1 MIMIKTILVDDEPRG
16 LSALRRLL
24 ELYCPDIKII
34 GECLD
39 THRAIEHIQL
49 LEPELVFLDIAMPDK
64 NGFDLLNEL
73 SPVKFEIIFVTA
85 HNEYTIQAFKYSAV
99 DYLLK
104 PVEEDLLIE
113 AVRRATQR
121 IADRASANQVE
132 TFLYN
137 LRKLR
142 TPAEMKL
149 CIPDM
154 KGFRV
159 VELAD
164 IIYCESESS
173 YTIFHL
179 QNGQTITASKSIMEY
194 ELLLEHSGFCRVH
207 KSFLVNL
214 QHIREYVRGEGGSV
228 MLTNGKTIEVSRRK
242 KEVFLTK
249 MKERFKY

>member
-1 MIMIKTILVDDEPRG
+1 MIKTMLVDDEPRG
-16 LSALRRLL
+16 LSALKRLL
-24 ELYCPDIKII
+24 ELYCPDIKVI

-39 THRAIEHIQL
+39 TRTAIEHIQL

-73 SPVKFEIIFVTA
+73 SPPHFEIIFVTA

-113 AVRRATQR
+113 AVRRAGQR
-121 IADRASANQVE
+121 IADKSSASQVE

-137 LRKLR
+137 LHKLH

-159 VELAD
+159 VDLSD

-179 QNGQTITASKSIMEY
+179 QSGQTITASKSIMEY
-194 ELLLEHSGFCRVH
+194 ELLLEHSGFCRIH

-228 MLTNGKTIEVSRRK
+228 MLTNDKTIEVSRRK
-242 KEVFLTK
+242 KEVFIAK
-249 MKERFKY
+249 MKDLFKY

>member
-1 MIMIKTILVDDEPRG
+1 MIKTMLIDDEPRG

-24 ELYCPDIKII
+24 ELNCPDIRII
-34 GECLD
+34 GECQDAQSAAELIPVLD
-39 THRAIEHIQL
+39 
-49 LEPELVFLDIAMPDK
+49 PELIFLDVAMPDK

-73 SPVKFEIIFVTA
+73 SPIRFEIVFVTA
-85 HNEYTIQAFKYSAV
+85 HNQYTIQAFRYSAV

-113 AVRRATQR
+113 AVRRAGVR
-121 IADRASANQVE
+121 IANRTSANQVE

-137 LRKLR
+137 LRKLQ

-149 CIPDM
+149 CIADM

-159 VELAD
+159 VDLSD
-164 IIYCESESS
+164 VIYCESESS

-179 QNGQTITASKSIMEY
+179 LNGQRITASKSIMEY
-194 ELLLEHSGFCRVH
+194 EQMLEHSAFCRIH

-214 QHIREYVRGEGGSV
+214 HHIREYIRGEGGSV
-228 MLTNGKTIEVSRRK
+228 VLTNELTIEVSRRK
-242 KEVFLTK
+242 KELFITK
-249 MKERFKY
+249 MKELYKY

>member
-1 MIMIKTILVDDEPRG
+1 MLVDDEPRG
-16 LSALRRLL
+16 LSALKRLL
-24 ELYCPDIKII
+24 ELYCPEVKII
-34 GECLD
+34 GECQD
-39 THRAIEHIQL
+39 TRSAMEAIPM

-73 SPVKFEIIFVTA
+73 SPVHFEIIFVTA

-113 AVRRATQR
+113 AVRRAGQR
-121 IADRASANQVE
+121 ISGKASAHQVE

-137 LRKLR
+137 LHNVQN
-142 TPAEMKL
+142 PAEMKL

-154 KGFRV
+154 RGFRV
-159 VELAD
+159 VQLSD
-164 IIYCESESS
+164 VVYCESESS
-173 YTIFHL
+173 YTIFYL
-179 QNGQTITASKSIMEY
+179 LNGQRITASKSIMEY

-214 QHIREYVRGEGGSV
+214 HHIKEYIRGEGGSV
-228 MLTNGKTIEVSRRK
+228 VLTNDQSIEVSRRK
-242 KEVFLTK
+242 KEVFMSK
-249 MKERFKY
+249 MKELFKY

>member
-1 MIMIKTILVDDEPRG
+1 MIKTILVDDEPRG
-16 LSALRRLL
+16 LSALKRLL
-24 ELYCPDIKII
+24 ELYCPDIKVI

-39 THRAIEHIQL
+39 TRTAIEHIQL
-49 LEPELVFLDIAMPDK
+49 LEPDLVFLDIAMPDK
-64 NGFDLLNEL
+64 NGFDILNEL
-73 SPVKFEIIFVTA
+73 NPVRFEIIFVTA

-113 AVRRATQR
+113 AVRRAAQR
-121 IADRASANQVE
+121 IAGKASASQTE

-137 LRKLR
+137 LRKLH

-159 VELAD
+159 IDLAD

-179 QNGQTITASKSIMEY
+179 QTGQTITASKSIMEY
-194 ELLLEHSGFCRVH
+194 ELLLEHSGFCRIH

-214 QHIREYVRGEGGSV
+214 RHIREYIRGEGGSV
-228 MLTNGKTIEVSRRK
+228 MLTNDKTIEVSRRK
-242 KEVFLTK
+242 KEVFIAK
-249 MKERFKY
+249 MKELFKY

>member
-1 MIMIKTILVDDEPRG
+1 MIKTILVDDEPRG
-16 LSALRRLL
+16 LSALKRLL
-24 ELYCPDIKII
+24 ELYCPEVKIV
-34 GECLD
+34 GECQD
-39 THRAIEHIQL
+39 TRSAMEAIAV
-49 LEPELVFLDIAMPDK
+49 LEPELVFLDVAMPDK

-73 SPVKFEIIFVTA
+73 SPVHFEVIFVTA

-113 AVRRATQR
+113 AVRRAGQR
-121 IADRASANQVE
+121 ISNKASAHQVE

-137 LRKLR
+137 LHNVQN
-142 TPAEMKL
+142 PAEMKL

-159 VELAD
+159 VELSD
-164 IIYCESESS
+164 VVYCESESS
-173 YTIFHL
+173 YTIFYL
-179 QNGQTITASKSIMEY
+179 LNGQRITASKSIMEY

-214 QHIREYVRGEGGSV
+214 HHIKEYIRGEGGSV
-228 MLTNGKTIEVSRRK
+228 VLTNDQTIEVSRRK
-242 KEVFLTK
+242 KEVFMSK
-249 MKERFKY
+249 MKELFKY

>member
-1 MIMIKTILVDDEPRG
+1 MIKTILVDDEPRG
-16 LSALRRLL
+16 LSALKRLL
-24 ELYCPDIKII
+24 ELYCPDVRII
-34 GECLD
+34 GEYSD
-39 THRAIEHIQL
+39 TGTAIQQIQL
-49 LEPELVFLDIAMPDK
+49 LEPELVFLDIAMPDR

-73 SPVKFEIIFVTA
+73 SPVRFEIIFVTA
-85 HNEYTIQAFKYSAV
+85 HNDYTIQAFKYSAV

-113 AVRRATQR
+113 AVRRAAQR
-121 IADRASANQVE
+121 ITIKASANQIE

-137 LRKLR
+137 LRKLQ

-159 VELAD
+159 IDLNE

-179 QNGQTITASKSIMEY
+179 QTGQPITASKSIMEY
-194 ELLLEHSGFCRVH
+194 ELLLEQNGFCRIH

-214 QHIREYVRGEGGSV
+214 RHIREYIRGEGGSV
-228 MLTNGKTIEVSRRK
+228 MLTNDKTIEVSRRK
-242 KEVFLTK
+242 KEVFIAK
-249 MKERFKY
+249 MKDLFKY

>member
-1 MIMIKTILVDDEPRG
+1 MIKTMLIDDEARG

-24 ELYCPDIKII
+24 ELNCPEVRII
-34 GECLD
+34 GECQDAKTAVDHLQ
-39 THRAIEHIQL
+39 A
-49 LEPELVFLDIAMPDK
+49 LEPELVFMDIAMPDK

-73 SPVKFEIIFVTA
+73 SPVKFELIFVTA
-85 HNEYTIQAFKYSAV
+85 HNQYTIQAFKYSAV

-113 AVRRATQR
+113 AVRRAGQR
-121 IADRASANQVE
+121 ISEKAKAQQVD

-137 LRKLR
+137 LRKLQ

-164 IIYCESESS
+164 VIYCESESS
-173 YTIFHL
+173 YTVFHL
-179 QNGQTITASKSIMEY
+179 LSGQTITTSKSIMEY
-194 ELLLEHSGFCRVH
+194 ELLLEHSGFCRIH

-228 MLTNGKTIEVSRRK
+228 ILTNDRTIEVSRRK
-242 KEVFLTK
+242 KEVFMTR
-249 MKERFKY
+249 MKELYKY

>member
-1 MIMIKTILVDDEPRG
+1 MIKTMLVDDEPRG

-24 ELYCPDIKII
+24 ELNCPDVKIV
-34 GECLD
+34 GECQD
-39 THRAIEHIQL
+39 TRSALEAISA

-73 SPVKFEIIFVTA
+73 SPVHFEIIFVTA

-113 AVRRATQR
+113 AVRRAGQR
-121 IADRASANQVE
+121 ISGKASVQQVE

-137 LRKLR
+137 LHNVQN
-142 TPAEMKL
+142 PAEMKL

-159 VELAD
+159 VLLSEVV
-164 IIYCESESS
+164 YCESESS
-173 YTIFHL
+173 YTIFYL
-179 QNGQTITASKSIMEY
+179 LNGQRITASKSIMEY

-214 QHIREYVRGEGGSV
+214 HHIKEYIRGEGGSV
-228 MLTNGKTIEVSRRK
+228 VLTNDRSIEVSRRK
-242 KEVFLTK
+242 KEVFMTR
-249 MKERFKY
+249 MKGLFKY

>member
-1 MIMIKTILVDDEPRG
+1 MIKTILVDDEPRG
-16 LSALRRLL
+16 LSALKRLL
-24 ELYCPDIKII
+24 ELYCPDVKII

-39 THRAIEHIQL
+39 TRTAIENIQL

-73 SPVKFEIIFVTA
+73 SPVRFEIIFVTA

-113 AVRRATQR
+113 AVRRAAQR
-121 IADRASANQVE
+121 ITDKTSAGQVE

-137 LRKLR
+137 LRKLQ

-159 VELAD
+159 VGISD
-164 IIYCESESS
+164 IIFCESESS

-179 QNGQTITASKSIMEY
+179 RDGQIITASKSIMEY
-194 ELLLEHSGFCRVH
+194 ELLLENNGFCRIH

-214 QHIREYVRGEGGSV
+214 QHIREYVRGEGGAV
-228 MLTNGKTIEVSRRK
+228 VLTNDKTIEVSRRK
-242 KEVFLTK
+242 KEVFISK
-249 MKERFKY
+249 MKGLFKY

>member
-1 MIMIKTILVDDEPRG
+1 MIKTILVDDEPRG
-16 LSALRRLL
+16 LSALHRLL
-24 ELYCPDIKII
+24 ELYCPEVRII
-34 GECLD
+34 GECAD
-39 THRAIEHIQL
+39 TRSAIEQIQL
-49 LEPELVFLDIAMPDK
+49 LEPGLVFLDIAMPDK

-73 SPVKFEIIFVTA
+73 SPVNFEVIFVTA

-113 AVRRATQR
+113 AVRRAALR
-121 IADRASANQVE
+121 IADKASASQVE
-132 TFLYN
+132 TFLFN
-137 LRKLR
+137 LRKLQ

-159 VELAD
+159 IELAD
-164 IIYCESESS
+164 IIFCESESS

-179 QNGQTITASKSIMEY
+179 RDGQHITASKSIVEY
-194 ELLLEHSGFCRVH
+194 ELLLEHSGFCRIH

-214 QHIREYVRGEGGSV
+214 RHVREYLRGEGGSV
-228 MLTNGKTIEVSRRK
+228 VLTNDQTIEVSRRK
-242 KEVFLTK
+242 KEVFIAR
-249 MKERFKY
+249 MKELFKY

>member
-1 MIMIKTILVDDEPRG
+1 MDDEPRG
-16 LSALRRLL
+16 LSALKRLL
-24 ELYCPDIKII
+24 ELNCPDVRVVD
-34 GECLD
+34 ECQD
-39 THRAIEHIQL
+39 TRSALEHIQA

-73 SPVKFEIIFVTA
+73 SPVRFEVIFVTA
-85 HNEYTIQAFKYSAV
+85 HNEYTIQAFRYSAV

-113 AVRRATQR
+113 AVRRAGQR
-121 IADRASANQVE
+121 IASKASRQQVDA
-132 TFLYN
+132 FLYN
-137 LRKLR
+137 LQRVQ

-159 VELAD
+159 VQLTD
-164 IIYCESESS
+164 VIYCESESS

-179 QNGQTITASKSIMEY
+179 LNGQTITASKSIMEY
-194 ELLLEHSGFCRVH
+194 ELLLEQSGFCRVH

-214 QHIREYVRGEGGSV
+214 HHIKEYVRGEGGSV
-228 MLTNGKTIEVSRRK
+228 VLTNDRAIEVSRRK
-242 KEVFLTK
+242 KEVFITK
-249 MKERFKY
+249 MKELFKY

>member
-1 MIMIKTILVDDEPRG
+1 MIKTILVDDELRG
-16 LSALRRLL
+16 LSALKKLL
-24 ELYCPDIKII
+24 ELYCPEVKVIA
-34 GECLD
+34 ECLD
-39 THRAIEHIQL
+39 SRAAIEHIQL

-73 SPVKFEIIFVTA
+73 SPPHFEIIFVTA
-85 HNEYTIQAFKYSAV
+85 HNEYTIQAFKYSASR
-99 DYLLK
+99 L
-104 PVEEDLLIE
+104 P
-113 AVRRATQR
+113 AQASGRRSPHRGRSARRPTHRRQNLR
-121 IADRASANQVE
+121 QPDRNFS
-132 TFLYN
+132 FN
-137 LRKLR
+137 LRKLQ

-159 VELAD
+159 VELSD

-179 QNGQTITASKSIMEY
+179 QNRQTITASKSIMEY
-194 ELLLEHSGFCRVH
+194 EALLQHNGFCRIH

-228 MLTNGKTIEVSRRK
+228 VLSNDKTIEVSRRK
-242 KEVFLTK
+242 KEVFIAK
-249 MKERFKY
+249 MKDLFKY

>member
-1 MIMIKTILVDDEPRG
+1 MIKTILIDDEPRG
-16 LSALRRLL
+16 LNALHRLL
-24 ELYCPDIKII
+24 ELYCPDVRII
-34 GECLD
+34 GEYSD
-39 THRAIEHIQL
+39 TTYAIQQIQL
-49 LEPELVFLDIAMPDK
+49 LEPDLLFLDIAMPDRD
-64 NGFDLLNEL
+64 GFDLLNEL
-73 SPVKFEIIFVTA
+73 SPVRFEIIFVTA

-113 AVRRATQR
+113 AVSRAAQR
-121 IADRASANQVE
+121 INNKASANQVE

-137 LRKLR
+137 LRKLQ

-159 VELAD
+159 IDIAD

-179 QNGQTITASKSIMEY
+179 QTGQTITASKSIVEY
-194 ELLLEHSGFCRVH
+194 ELLLEHSGFCRIH

-214 QHIREYVRGEGGSV
+214 RHIREYIRGEGGSV
-228 MLTNGKTIEVSRRK
+228 MLTNDKTIEVSRRK
-242 KEVFLTK
+242 KEVFIAK
-249 MKERFKY
+249 MKELFKY

>member
-1 MIMIKTILVDDEPRG
+1 MIKTIIVDDEPRG
-16 LSALRRLL
+16 LSSLRKLL
-24 ELYCPDIKII
+24 ELNCPDVKILGECSDARSALQSI
-34 GECLD
+34 GE
-39 THRAIEHIQL
+39 
-49 LEPELVFLDIAMPDK
+49 LEPELVFLDIAMPEK

-73 SPVKFEIIFVTA
+73 SPVPFEVIFVTA

-104 PVEEDLLIE
+104 PVDEDLMIE
-113 AVRRATQR
+113 AVKRAGQR
-121 IADRASANQVE
+121 IAGKASAQQVE

-137 LRKLR
+137 LHKVQ

-159 VELAD
+159 IQLVD
-164 IIYCESESS
+164 VVYCESDSS

-179 QNGQTITASKSIMEY
+179 LNGAVLTASRSIIEY
-194 ELLLEHSGFCRVH
+194 EVLLEKSGFCRIH

-214 QHIREYVRGEGGSV
+214 HHIKEYVRGEGGSV
-228 MLTNGKTIEVSRRK
+228 ILTNDMVIEVSRRK
-242 KEVFLTK
+242 KEVFMAR
-249 MKERFKY
+249 MKELFNY

>member
-1 MIMIKTILVDDEPRG
+1 MIKTMLIDDEPRG

-24 ELYCPDIKII
+24 ELNCPDVRIV
-34 GECLD
+34 GECQD
-39 THRAIEHIQL
+39 ARTVIDYIQA
-49 LEPELVFLDIAMPDK
+49 LEPELIFMDIAMPDK

-73 SPVKFEIIFVTA
+73 SPIKFELIFVTA
-85 HNEYTIQAFKYSAV
+85 HNQYTIQAFKYSAV

-113 AVRRATQR
+113 AVRRAGQR
-121 IADRASANQVE
+121 ISEKANVQQVD
-132 TFLYN
+132 TFMYN
-137 LRKLR
+137 LRKLQ

-159 VELAD
+159 VELSD
-164 IIYCESESS
+164 VIYCESESS

-179 QNGQTITASKSIMEY
+179 LNGQTITASKSVMEY
-194 ELLLEHSGFCRVH
+194 ELLLEHSGFCRIH

-214 QHIREYVRGEGGSV
+214 QHIKEYVRGEGGSV
-228 MLTNGKTIEVSRRK
+228 ILTNDRTIEVSRRK
-242 KEVFLTK
+242 KEVFMTR
-249 MKERFKY
+249 MKELYKY

>member
-1 MIMIKTILVDDEPRG
+1 MIKTMLVDDEPRG
-16 LSALRRLL
+16 LSALKRLL
-24 ELYCPDIKII
+24 ELYCPEVKVV
-34 GECLD
+34 GECQD
-39 THRAIEHIQL
+39 TRSAVEAIAT

-73 SPVKFEIIFVTA
+73 SPVHFEIIFVTA

-113 AVRRATQR
+113 AVRRAGQR
-121 IADRASANQVE
+121 INGKASAHQVE

-137 LRKLR
+137 LHKVQN
-142 TPAEMKL
+142 PAEMKL

-159 VELAD
+159 VQLSD
-164 IIYCESESS
+164 VVYCESESS
-173 YTIFHL
+173 YTIFYL
-179 QNGQTITASKSIMEY
+179 LNGQRIMASKSIMEY

-214 QHIREYVRGEGGSV
+214 HHIKEYIRGEGGSV
-228 MLTNGKTIEVSRRK
+228 VLTNDQAIEVSRRK
-242 KEVFLTK
+242 KEVFMSK
-249 MKERFKY
+249 MKELFKY

>member
-1 MIMIKTILVDDEPRG
+1 MIKTILVDDEPRG
-16 LSALRRLL
+16 LSALKKLL
-24 ELYCPDIKII
+24 EIYCPDIKII

-39 THRAIEHIQL
+39 TRSAIEHIQL
-49 LEPELVFLDIAMPDK
+49 LEPDLVFLDIAMPEK

-73 SPVKFEIIFVTA
+73 SPVNFEIIFVTA
-85 HNEYTIQAFKYSAV
+85 HNEYTIQAFRYSAV

-113 AVRRATQR
+113 AVRRASQR
-121 IADRASANQVE
+121 ISGKASASQVE

-137 LRKLR
+137 LRKLQ

-159 VELAD
+159 VEISD
-164 IIYCESESS
+164 IVYCESESS

-179 QNGQTITASKSIMEY
+179 YNGQTLTASKSIMEY
-194 ELLLEHSGFCRVH
+194 ELLLDHSGFCRVH

-228 MLTNGKTIEVSRRK
+228 VLTNDKTIEVSRRK
-242 KEVFLTK
+242 KEVFITR
-249 MKERFKY
+249 MKGLFKY

>member
-1 MIMIKTILVDDEPRG
+1 MIKTMLVDDEPRG

-24 ELYCPDIKII
+24 ELYCPDVKIV
-34 GECLD
+34 GECQD
-39 THRAIEHIQL
+39 TRSALETIPA

-73 SPVKFEIIFVTA
+73 SPVRFEIIFVTA
-85 HNEYTIQAFKYSAV
+85 HNEYTVRAFKYSAV

-113 AVRRATQR
+113 AVRRAGQR
-121 IADRASANQVE
+121 INDKASTHRVE

-137 LRKLR
+137 LHNVQN
-142 TPAEMKL
+142 PAEMKL

-159 VELAD
+159 LQLSDVV
-164 IIYCESESS
+164 YCESESS

-179 QNGQTITASKSIMEY
+179 LNGQRITASKSIMEY

-214 QHIREYVRGEGGSV
+214 HHIKEYIRGEGGSV
-228 MLTNGKTIEVSRRK
+228 VLTNDRAIEVSRRK
-242 KEVFLTK
+242 KEVFMTR
-249 MKERFKY
+249 MKELFKY

>member
-1 MIMIKTILVDDEPRG
+1 
-16 LSALRRLL
+16 
-24 ELYCPDIKII
+24 
-34 GECLD
+34 
-39 THRAIEHIQL
+39 
-49 LEPELVFLDIAMPDK
+49 MPDK

>member
-1 MIMIKTILVDDEPRG
+1 MIKTILVDDEPRG
-16 LSALRRLL
+16 LSALKRLL
-24 ELYCPDIKII
+24 ELYCPDVRII
-34 GECLD
+34 GEYSD
-39 THRAIEHIQL
+39 TSTAILQIQL
-49 LEPELVFLDIAMPDK
+49 LEPELVFLDIAMPDR

-73 SPVKFEIIFVTA
+73 SPVRFEIIFVTA
-85 HNEYTIQAFKYSAV
+85 HNDYTIQAFKYSAV

-113 AVRRATQR
+113 AVRRAAQR
-121 IADRASANQVE
+121 ITSKASANQIE

-137 LRKLR
+137 LRKLQ

-159 VELAD
+159 IDLND

-179 QNGQTITASKSIMEY
+179 QTGQPITASKSIMEY
-194 ELLLEHSGFCRVH
+194 ELLLEQNGFCRIH

-214 QHIREYVRGEGGSV
+214 RHIREYIRGEGGSV
-228 MLTNGKTIEVSRRK
+228 MLTNDKTIEVSRRK
-242 KEVFLTK
+242 KEVFIAK
-249 MKERFKY
+249 MKELFKY

>member
-1 MIMIKTILVDDEPRG
+1 MIKTILVDDEPRG
-16 LSALRRLL
+16 LSALKKLL
-24 ELYCPDIKII
+24 ELYCLEVKVI

-39 THRAIEHIQL
+39 TRTAIEHIQL

-73 SPVKFEIIFVTA
+73 SPARFEIIFVTA

-121 IADRASANQVE
+121 IADKASANQVE

-137 LRKLR
+137 LRKLQ

-159 VELAD
+159 VEISD

-179 QNGQTITASKSIMEY
+179 QRGQTITASKSIMEY
-194 ELLLEHSGFCRVH
+194 ELLLEHSGFCRIH

-228 MLTNGKTIEVSRRK
+228 ILTNDKTIEVSRRK
-242 KEVFLTK
+242 KEVFITK

>member
-1 MIMIKTILVDDEPRG
+1 MISTILVDDEPRG

-24 ELYCPDIKII
+24 EMYCPDLRII
-34 GECLD
+34 AECSD
-39 THRAIEHIQL
+39 ARAAIDQIQL

-64 NGFDLLNEL
+64 NGFDILNEL
-73 SPVKFEIIFVTA
+73 SPPRFEIIFVTA
-85 HNEYTIQAFKYSAV
+85 HNEYTIQAFRYSAV

-113 AVRRATQR
+113 AVRRATHR
-121 IADRASANQVE
+121 IAGKASTAQVE

-137 LRKLR
+137 LRKLQ

-159 VELAD
+159 VLVAD
-164 IIYCESESS
+164 IIFCESESS

-179 QNGQTITASKSIMEY
+179 RNGQTITASKSIMEY
-194 ELLLEHSGFCRVH
+194 ELLLEHNGFCRVH

-214 QHIREYVRGEGGSV
+214 QHVREYVRGEGGSV
-228 MLTNGKTIEVSRRK
+228 ILSNEKSIEVSRRK
-242 KEVFLTK
+242 KEVFISR
-249 MKERFKY
+249 MKELFKY

>member
-1 MIMIKTILVDDEPRG
+1 MIKTILVDDEPRG
-16 LSALRRLL
+16 LSALKRLL
-24 ELYCPDIKII
+24 ELYCPDVRII
-34 GECLD
+34 GEYSD
-39 THRAIEHIQL
+39 TSTAILQIQL
-49 LEPELVFLDIAMPDK
+49 LEPELVFLDIAMPDR

-73 SPVKFEIIFVTA
+73 SPVRFEIIFVTA
-85 HNEYTIQAFKYSAV
+85 HNDYTIQAFKYSAV

-113 AVRRATQR
+113 AVRRAAQR
-121 IADRASANQVE
+121 ITSKASANQIE

-137 LRKLR
+137 LRKLQ

-159 VELAD
+159 IDLND

-179 QNGQTITASKSIMEY
+179 QTGQPITASKSIVEY
-194 ELLLEHSGFCRVH
+194 ELLLEQNGFCRIH

-214 QHIREYVRGEGGSV
+214 RHIREYIRGEGGSI
-228 MLTNGKTIEVSRRK
+228 MLTNDKTIEVSRRK
-242 KEVFLTK
+242 KEVFIAK
-249 MKERFKY
+249 MKELFKY

>member
-1 MIMIKTILVDDEPRG
+1 MLVDDEPRG

-24 ELYCPDIKII
+24 ELNCPDVKIV
-34 GECLD
+34 GECQD
-39 THRAIEHIQL
+39 TRSALEAISA

-73 SPVKFEIIFVTA
+73 SPVHFEIIFVTA

-113 AVRRATQR
+113 AVRRAGQR
-121 IADRASANQVE
+121 ISGKASVQQVE

-137 LRKLR
+137 LHNVQN
-142 TPAEMKL
+142 PAEMKL

-159 VELAD
+159 VLLSEVV
-164 IIYCESESS
+164 YCESESS
-173 YTIFHL
+173 YTIFYL
-179 QNGQTITASKSIMEY
+179 LNGQRITASKSIMEY

-214 QHIREYVRGEGGSV
+214 HHIKEYIRGEGGSV
-228 MLTNGKTIEVSRRK
+228 VLTNDRSIEVSRRK
-242 KEVFLTK
+242 KEVFMTR
-249 MKERFKY
+249 MKGLFKY

>member
-1 MIMIKTILVDDEPRG
+1 MIKTILIDDEPRG

-24 ELYCPDIKII
+24 ELNCPDVRIV
-34 GECLD
+34 GECQD
-39 THRAIEHIQL
+39 ARTAIDYIQA
-49 LEPELVFLDIAMPDK
+49 LEPELVFMDIAMPDK

-73 SPVKFEIIFVTA
+73 SPIKFELIFVTA
-85 HNEYTIQAFKYSAV
+85 HNQYTIQAFKYSAV

-113 AVRRATQR
+113 AVRRAGQR
-121 IADRASANQVE
+121 ISEKVNAQQVD
-132 TFLYN
+132 TFMYN
-137 LRKLR
+137 LRKLQ

-159 VELAD
+159 VELSD
-164 IIYCESESS
+164 VIYCESESS

-179 QNGQTITASKSIMEY
+179 LNKQTITASKSIMEY
-194 ELLLEHSGFCRVH
+194 ELLLEHSGFCRIH

-214 QHIREYVRGEGGSV
+214 QHIKEYVRGEGGSV
-228 MLTNGKTIEVSRRK
+228 ILTNDRAIEVSRRK
-242 KEVFLTK
+242 KEVFMTR
-249 MKERFKY
+249 MKDLYKY

>member
-1 MIMIKTILVDDEPRG
+1 MIKTILVDDEPRG
-16 LSALRRLL
+16 LSALKRLL
-24 ELYCPDIKII
+24 ELYCPDVRII
-34 GECLD
+34 GEYSD
-39 THRAIEHIQL
+39 TSTAILQIQL
-49 LEPELVFLDIAMPDK
+49 LEPELVFLDIAMPDR

-73 SPVKFEIIFVTA
+73 SPVRFEIIFVTA
-85 HNEYTIQAFKYSAV
+85 HNDYTIQAFKYSAV

-113 AVRRATQR
+113 AVRRAAQR
-121 IADRASANQVE
+121 ITSKASANQIE

-137 LRKLR
+137 LRKLQ

-159 VELAD
+159 IDLND

-179 QNGQTITASKSIMEY
+179 QTGQPITASKSIMEY
-194 ELLLEHSGFCRVH
+194 ELLLEQNGFCRIH

-214 QHIREYVRGEGGSV
+214 RHIREYIRGEGGAV
-228 MLTNGKTIEVSRRK
+228 MLTNDKTIEVSRRK
-242 KEVFLTK
+242 KEVFIAK
-249 MKERFKY
+249 MKELFKY

>member
-1 MIMIKTILVDDEPRG
+1 MIKTMLVDDEPRG
-16 LSALRRLL
+16 LSALKRLL
-24 ELYCPDIKII
+24 ELYCPEVRVV
-34 GECLD
+34 GECQD
-39 THRAIEHIQL
+39 TRSAMEAIPVM
-49 LEPELVFLDIAMPDK
+49 EPGLVFLDIAMPEK

-73 SPVKFEIIFVTA
+73 SPVAFETIFVTA

-104 PVEEDLLIE
+104 PVDENLLIE
-113 AVRRATQR
+113 AVKRAGQR
-121 IADRASANQVE
+121 IAGRTSMQQVE

-137 LRKLR
+137 VHKAQ

-159 VELAD
+159 VLLSD
-164 IIYCESESS
+164 VIFCEGESS

-179 QNGQTITASKSIMEY
+179 TNGPTITASKSIMEY
-194 ELLLEHSGFCRVH
+194 ELLLERSGFCRVH

-214 QHIREYVRGEGGSV
+214 HHVREYVRGEGGSV
-228 MLTNGKTIEVSRRK
+228 VLTNDRTIEVSRRK
-242 KEVFLTK
+242 KEVFMSK
-249 MKERFKY
+249 MKELFKY

>member
-1 MIMIKTILVDDEPRG
+1 MIKTMLVDDEPRG
-16 LSALRRLL
+16 LSALKRLL
-24 ELYCPDIKII
+24 EIYCPEVRVV
-34 GECLD
+34 GECQD
-39 THRAIEHIQL
+39 TRSAMESIPV

-73 SPVKFEIIFVTA
+73 SPVPFEIIFVTA

-113 AVRRATQR
+113 AVRRAGQR
-121 IADRASANQVE
+121 INSKASAHQVE

-137 LRKLR
+137 LHKVQNP
-142 TPAEMKL
+142 TEMKL

-159 VELAD
+159 VQLAD
-164 IIYCESESS
+164 VVYCESESS
-173 YTIFHL
+173 YTIFYL
-179 QNGQTITASKSIMEY
+179 LNGQRIMASKSIMEY
-194 ELLLEHSGFCRVH
+194 ELLLEQSGFCRVH

-214 QHIREYVRGEGGSV
+214 HHIKEYIRGDGGSV
-228 MLTNGKTIEVSRRK
+228 VLTNDQAIEVSRRK
-242 KEVFLTK
+242 KEVFMSK
-249 MKERFKY
+249 MKELFKY